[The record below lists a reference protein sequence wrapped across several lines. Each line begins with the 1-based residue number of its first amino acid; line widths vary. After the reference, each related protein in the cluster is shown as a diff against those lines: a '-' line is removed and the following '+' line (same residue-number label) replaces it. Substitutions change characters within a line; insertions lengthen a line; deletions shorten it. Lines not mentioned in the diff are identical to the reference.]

1 MGSCMVSIVLGGLI
15 MSFFDWST
23 HGGPGK
29 DSRRRDQIRR
39 MFNKADKNKD
49 GKLTPEEWK
58 QVLNSSGVPTTMQ
71 EVEEFFQ
78 RMDRDYDGRL
88 SFEEFM
94 GEESNIEKLFKNMD
108 KNGDGVV
115 TKEEFQKICKNL
127 TDEQVE
133 MAFSKF
139 DSSGDDKLDY
149 REFCEMINK
158 KAEEDAAA
166 GHK

>member
-1 MGSCMVSIVLGGLI
+1 V
-15 MSFFDWST
+15 
-23 HGGPGK
+23 H
-29 DSRRRDQIRR
+29 
-39 MFNKADKNKD
+39 
-49 GKLTPEEWK
+49 
-58 QVLNSSGVPTTMQ
+58 TTRE

-78 RMDRDYDGRL
+78 SMDRDFDGRL

-94 GEESNIEKLFKNMD
+94 GEESTIEKLFKNMD

-115 TKEEFQKICKNL
+115 TKQEFHKICVNL
-127 TDEQVE
+127 SDEQVKT
-133 MAFSKF
+133 AFEKF
-139 DSSGDDKLDY
+139 DRSGDDRLDY